1 VEPVRVHHAP
11 RSPVERVWMAVDVT
25 VTNTLCLAAAYAV
38 ITGKANEAAATMLA
52 AAFGGMH
59 ALRRRWRR

>member
-1 VEPVRVHHAP
+1 
-11 RSPVERVWMAVDVT
+11 MAVDVT
-25 VTNTLCLAAAYAV
+25 VTTTLCLAAAYAV
-38 ITGKANEAAATMLA
+38 VSGKASEATATTLL